1 MSNGLNLA
9 GNNSIKDLIETI
21 KDLNKNY
28 GKAVYILLIDD
39 IMLAS
44 TRKYDINKLLSQ
56 DPSLFNQVCNTRNRF
71 NAGTRFNDFV
81 LIYGVVLSPEELPLE
96 KPKNMENYDI
106 IVIKKEPTISRS
118 NFTTWESFTDIEDAT
133 EWIES
138 WLEAD
143 SDYDIEDSSVLIGN
157 EENFMI
163 QVSDDIKTIDFKE

>member
-1 MSNGLNLA
+1 MSNWLNLT

-28 GKAVYILLIDD
+28 GKAVYILLLDD
-39 IMLAS
+39 MMLAS

-56 DPSLFNQVCNTRNRF
+56 DPSLFNQVCNARN
-71 NAGTRFNDFV
+71 RFNDFV

-106 IVIKKEPTISRS
+106 IVIKEESAIARS
-118 NFTTWESFTDIEDAT
+118 NFITWESFTNIEDAT

-143 SDYDIEDSSVLIGN
+143 SDYDIENFSVLIGN
-157 EENFMI
+157 EENFML